1 MVAQVRGVGP
11 GNATRL
17 KSFVDLSTERRITG
31 VVVGGLVYSGQIN
44 CSGVDYD
51 TDNRSNYHGSDYN
64 SDVSN
69 SESEWDSENEIEYD
83 SHPAPSDEDDITT
96 PEISIS
102 AQVTPEDITV
112 SESSNVN
119 TLNK

>member
-1 MVAQVRGVGP
+1 MFGP
-11 GNATRL
+11 WFCLSHQHTTNA
-17 KSFVDLSTERRITG
+17 VG

-44 CSGVDYD
+44 CSGVD
-51 TDNRSNYHGSDYN
+51 NRSNYYGSDYN

-102 AQVTPEDITV
+102 AQVIPEDITV
-112 SESSNVN
+112 SESSN
-119 TLNK
+119 